1 MEKVYTL
8 VFKCLEG
15 SSEHE
20 KLKIF
25 GRKEKLNEYATEFI
39 QNKFNEGWH
48 ADSEKQGEYVLN
60 DSERY
65 QLVTLEKQVHF

>member
-8 VFKCLEG
+8 VFRCLEG

-25 GRKEKLNEYATEFI
+25 GRKEKLNQYATEVL

-48 ADSEKQGEYVLN
+48 ADSEKRGEYVLN
-60 DSERY
+60 NSERY